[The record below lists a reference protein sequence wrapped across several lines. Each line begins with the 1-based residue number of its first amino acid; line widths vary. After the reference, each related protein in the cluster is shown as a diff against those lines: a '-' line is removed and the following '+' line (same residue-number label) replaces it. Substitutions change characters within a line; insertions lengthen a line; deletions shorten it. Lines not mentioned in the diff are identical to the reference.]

1 MFTLTAKFSSRT
13 VTRNSKK
20 AFPFAWLAVNQQKT
34 LTQVQSGF
42 SSTRVAA
49 ERSAR
54 AYGAGM
60 GGTNHTE
67 VVEVQAV
74 EV

>member
-1 MFTLTAKFSSRT
+1 MFKLTAQFSSRT

-20 AFPFAWLAVNQQKT
+20 AFGFAWLAINEQKT
-34 LTQVQSGF
+34 FTQVQSGF

-60 GGTNHTE
+60 GGTNKTE
-67 VVEVQAV
+67 VVEVQIA
-74 EV
+74 E